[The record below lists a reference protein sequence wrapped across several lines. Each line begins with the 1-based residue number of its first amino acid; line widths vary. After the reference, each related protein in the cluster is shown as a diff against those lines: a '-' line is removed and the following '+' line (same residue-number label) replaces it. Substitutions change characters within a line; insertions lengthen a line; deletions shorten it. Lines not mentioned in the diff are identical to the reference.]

1 MQSFSNPV
9 TVPSI
14 GEQQLV
20 RLTDEQQ
27 LILNIRGYSSRGL
40 QLFAHS
46 WTAATTIMPVAQV
59 VRLLLTTVG
68 NTSTLDKL
76 AWFLT
81 VGSVLGQR
89 WLNMA
94 QSHFRR
100 LQSKQIQC
108 SFLDY
113 GKPKCACFHHKDYWR
128 TLISKR
134 RFIQLL

>member
-89 WLNMA
+89 WLDMA
-94 QSHFRR
+94 EYGAVSLSEIAEQTNTMQLSRLREAKMCLFPSQRLLENAHF
-100 LQSKQIQC
+100 K
-108 SFLDY
+108 
-113 GKPKCACFHHKDYWR
+113 
-128 TLISKR
+128 
-134 RFIQLL
+134 